1 MIRLG
6 YSYLSLP
13 DGFHS
18 RNQPEAWAAPELVEL
33 NTPLCR
39 DMNLD
44 PQALTDYFLRPE
56 LREQMPCPFAQAYAG
71 HQFGHF
77 TRLGDGRA
85 LVIGEYSTP
94 DGRIVD
100 LQLKGSGRTAY
111 SRGGDGRASLR
122 AMLREYLMSEA
133 MHRLGISSS
142 RSLAVV
148 RTGSQIRRER
158 WQDAAVLLRV
168 MNSHIRVGTFEF
180 AANMLT
186 EADLRALVDY
196 SIHRLYPEVAGDE
209 HPVLSFF
216 HRVMRRQ
223 VDLLAHWM
231 RVGFIHGVM
240 NTDNTS
246 ISGETFDYGPCA
258 FLNAYN
264 PATRYSSIDEHGRYA
279 FGRQPQILHWN
290 LIRWMESLLPL
301 LHPDPTRALSMA
313 QEAVDA
319 YPELWRVA
327 YSDMMAQKI
336 GLPPG
341 DAEGEELFGELVRMM
356 EGGGWDYTQTFYAL
370 TYGAIAAG
378 NSEDPV
384 LASPYPSCDPIFVAR
399 GSVIHQQKVNYARI
413 PDGHRA
419 TDGRQVTDG
428 HQATDGHQVIDGH
441 QVTDRRQLTEGPWV
455 SCTAE
460 PYSLSE
466 AYRSFSAWRKRWM
479 AAIDRAPGG
488 RAQARLRMLASNPVF
503 IPRNHRVEEALDEAE
518 AGRLD
523 AFHRLLEAVTEP
535 YRYRVEFEDY
545 GAPPNEAFE
554 RAYQTFCGT

>member
-13 DGFHS
+13 EGFHS
-18 RNQPEAWAAPELVEL
+18 RNQPEAWAAPALVVL

-39 DMNLD
+39 EMELD

-94 DGRIVD
+94 DGRLVD

-168 MNSHIRVGTFEF
+168 MNSHIRVGTFEY

-186 EADLRALVDY
+186 EADLKALVDY

-341 DAEGEELFGELVRMM
+341 DAEGEALFGELVRMM
-356 EGGGWDYTQTFYAL
+356 EGGGWDYTQTFHAL
-370 TYGAIAAG
+370 TYGAISAG

-413 PDGHRA
+413 P
-419 TDGRQVTDG
+419 V
-428 HQATDGHQVIDGH
+428 GHQVPVG
-441 QVTDRRQLTEGPWV
+441 LWV
-455 SCTAE
+455 ACSAE
-460 PYSLSE
+460 PYSMSD
-466 AYRSFSAWRKRWM
+466 AQRAFAAWHTRWM
-479 AAIDRAPGG
+479 AAVDRAPGG
-488 RAQARLRMLASNPVF
+488 RARARQRMLASNPVF

-523 AFHRLLEAVTEP
+523 AFHRLLEAVSEP
-535 YRYRVEFEDY
+535 YRYRVEFEEY
-545 GAPPNEAFE
+545 GAPPSEAFE

>member
-13 DGFHS
+13 EGFYS
-18 RNQPEAWAAPELVEL
+18 RNQPEAWSAPSLVEL

-56 LREQMPCPFAQAYAG
+56 LRAQMPCPFAQAYAG

-94 DGRIVD
+94 DGRLVD

-122 AMLREYLMSEA
+122 AMLREYLMSET
-133 MHRLGISSS
+133 MHWLGISSS

-148 RTGSQIRRER
+148 RTGGRIRRER

-216 HRVMRRQ
+216 HRVMQRQ
-223 VDLLAHWM
+223 VDLLAQWM

-301 LHPDPTRALSMA
+301 LHPDPKRALLIA

-319 YPELWRVA
+319 YPERWRVA

-341 DAEGEELFGELVRMM
+341 NSESEALIGELVRMM
-356 EGGGWDYTQTFYAL
+356 EGGGWDYTQTFHAL
-370 TYGAIAAG
+370 TYGAMADGKVDDPALTSPYT
-378 NSEDPV
+378 NRDPV
-384 LASPYPSCDPIFVAR
+384 FVAR
-399 GSVIHQQKVNYARI
+399 GSVEYNEKAKNS
-413 PDGHRA
+413 
-419 TDGRQVTDG
+419 QVTDG
-428 HQATDGHQVIDGH
+428 HQ
-441 QVTDRRQLTEGPWV
+441 VTECHHLTECHQLTEGPWV
-455 SCTAE
+455 NCSAE

-466 AYRSFSAWRKRWM
+466 AHRAFSAWHPRWM
-479 AAIDRAPGG
+479 AAVDRAPGG
-488 RAQARLRMLASNPVF
+488 RARARLRMLASNPVF

-535 YRYRVEFEDY
+535 YRYRVEFKDY
-545 GAPPNEAFE
+545 GAPPSEAFE

>member
-13 DGFHS
+13 EGFYS

-44 PQALTDYFLRPE
+44 PQALTDFFLRPE
-56 LREQMPCPFAQAYAG
+56 LRAQMPCPFAQAYAG

-85 LVIGEYSTP
+85 LMIGEYSTP
-94 DGRIVD
+94 DGRLVD

-133 MHRLGISSS
+133 MHWLGISSS

-148 RTGSQIRRER
+148 RTGGQIRRER

-168 MNSHIRVGTFEF
+168 MNGHIRVGTFEY

-186 EADLRALVDY
+186 EADLSALVDY

-216 HRVMRRQ
+216 HRVMHRQ
-223 VDLLAHWM
+223 VDLLAQWM

-301 LHPDPTRALSMA
+301 LHPDPKRALSIA

-319 YPELWRVA
+319 FPERWRVA

-341 DAEGEELFGELVRMM
+341 DAEGEALFGELLLMM
-356 EGGGWDYTQTFYAL
+356 ERGGWDYTQTFHAL
-370 TYGAIAAG
+370 TYGSMAAG
-378 NSEDPV
+378 NDEDPA
-384 LASPYPSCDPIFVAR
+384 LASPYPNSNPIFVLG
-399 GSVIHQQKVNYARI
+399 GSQSRKKSANDSQECKVPFDSKNPQLTYG
-413 PDGHRA
+413 P
-419 TDGRQVTDG
+419 QVTCFAE
-428 HQATDGHQVIDGH
+428 QYS
-441 QVTDRRQLTEGPWV
+441 V
-455 SCTAE
+455 SDAH
-460 PYSLSE
+460 SV
-466 AYRSFSAWRKRWM
+466 FSAWLPRWM
-479 AAIDRAPGG
+479 AAIDGAPGG
-488 RAQARLRMLASNPVF
+488 RALARLRMLASNPVF

-545 GAPPNEAFE
+545 GAPPSEAFE